1 MKIQF
6 ICAFGK
12 NKQADIGIGHLKRC
26 IKLAIEFDKKGH
38 QSNFLVFGSN
48 LSESGLKN
56 KFIQKIDFLSL
67 DSFPNIEK
75 LKDLKFEYSD
85 FTFLDISNSFFLKFD
100 KNFNF
105 ILDKLKIN
113 TKCLIVIDGLGVE
126 SYINQSQYS
135 NEYDYLIAP
144 YFGAEITFKKAK
156 NHLLGPKFFISEDSI
171 SGFRKKIK
179 KMASNVLITCGGS
192 DPQNITYEILKSL
205 HMMNQS
211 KIKLKII
218 IGPNFYDKHIEK
230 IKKLVTNN
238 SMEVDYIKSPE
249 SLQNYIKSS
258 DVVIATSGLT
268 KYEILSTGTP
278 SIIIPFDKKQFKLN
292 IESSKTGAFLTINR
306 DKIMTDLKKE
316 LVSLIENKNLRLKM
330 STKATELIDGKGIGR
345 IIKNIGI

>member
-6 ICAFGK
+6 ICAYGR

-26 IKLAIEFDKKGH
+26 NKLAFEFDKKGY
-38 QSNFLVFGSN
+38 QSNFLVFGN
-48 LSESGLKN
+48 NISELGLQH
-56 KFIQKIDFLSL
+56 KFIQKLECLSL
-67 DSFPNIEK
+67 DSFSNIEK
-75 LKDLKFEYSD
+75 LKDLRFEYSD

-126 SYINQSQYS
+126 SYINQSQYN

-144 YFGAEITFKKAK
+144 YFGAEITFKKEK
-156 NHLLGPKFFISEDSI
+156 NHLLGPKFFISEDNI

-278 SIIIPFDKKQFKLN
+278 SIIIPFDMKQFKLN
-292 IESSKTGAFLTINR
+292 IESSKTEAFLTINR
-306 DKIMTDLKKE
+306 DKIMTNLRKE

-330 STKATELIDGKGIGR
+330 SIKASELIDGKGINR
-345 IIKNIGI
+345 IIKHIGI